1 VTIEERFM
9 AATITAPTVPL
20 HSLAAPKIHSTAQVH
35 AFTHVV
41 GDVRLGESVWVA
53 PGTSI
58 RADEGMSLNI
68 GQGTHLQDGVVVHGQ
83 QLGRVLGDDDR
94 EYSVWIGNHTSIMHM
109 ALVHGPAYIGDG
121 CLIGF
126 RSTIFNARVGNGCIV
141 MMHCLI
147 QDVEIPPGRLVPSG
161 SVITTQQQADR
172 LPVVEASDRQ
182 FAAQVAGISALGVT
196 SSGASSS
203 ACTLPTRNT
212 MATTSYSANNLAA
225 EVANHVRQLLAQGY
239 RIGTEHAN
247 ARQFK
252 ASAWQTCAPI
262 AATQDGAV
270 MSALQGCL
278 TDHSGEYVRLIGI
291 DTKAKKR
298 VLEKIIQ
305 RPTDAPVQ
313 LSGAPASYSAP
324 AASYSSNSN
333 GAAPAA
339 DAGIAGQVRQVL
351 NRGGRISF
359 EYANARQFKAAAWQ
373 TGGFLNG
380 GSESAVMNELNQIL
394 AAHDGDYVRIVGV
407 DPRAKQRLMEAIVQ
421 RPGGKATFAAPSA
434 ASYSAPAAASNASFS
449 APSVNGD
456 LNSTIQSLLN
466 QGATIGLE
474 FAGPRHFR
482 ASSWTSAPL
491 MQSRSAGDVAG
502 AVSRFL
508 AEHAGDYVRL
518 IGVDS
523 RAKKRVF
530 EQIVQRPGSSN
541 GSAPA
546 ASYSAPGYSAPAA
559 ATSYSNSAPAA
570 GSNGL
575 NADAANHIRSLVRNG
590 HKITLEFADKRR
602 YKINSWQT
610 AGVVQAGNES
620 GALGQV
626 ESIMADYAGTYLRI
640 VGTDSRSK
648 RRVVEAVIQKP

>member
-1 VTIEERFM
+1 M
-9 AATITAPTVPL
+9 AATVTAPTVPSR
-20 HSLAAPKIHSTAQVH
+20 SLTAPKIHATAQVH
-35 AFTHVV
+35 TFTNVV

-94 EYSVWIGNHTSIMHM
+94 EYSVWIGNQTSIMHM

-126 RSTIFNARVGNGCIV
+126 RSTVFNARIGNGCIV

-182 FAAQVAGISALGVT
+182 FAAQVAGISALGIAPV
-196 SSGASSS
+196 GASSS

-212 MATTSYSANNLAA
+212 MATTYSTNNLAA

-278 TDHSGEYVRLIGI
+278 ADHSGEYVRLIGI

-305 RPTDAPVQ
+305 RPTDAPIQ
-313 LSGAPASYSAP
+313 LSGAQASYSTP
-324 AASYSSNSN
+324 AATSYSSN

-380 GSESAVMNELNQIL
+380 SSESAVMNELNQIL
-394 AAHDGDYVRIVGV
+394 AAYAGDYVRIVGV
-407 DPRAKQRLMEAIVQ
+407 DPRAKQRLLEAIVQ
-421 RPGGKATFAAPSA
+421 RPNGKVAMTAT
-434 ASYSAPAAASNASFS
+434 ASTANYSAPATAPSASFS
-449 APSVNGD
+449 APAVNGD
-456 LNSTIQSLLN
+456 LSSTIQSLLN

-474 FAGPRHFR
+474 FASPRHFR

-491 MQSRSAGDVAG
+491 MQSRSASDVTG

-508 AEHAGDYVRL
+508 GEHAGDYVRL
-518 IGVDS
+518 IGVDA

-530 EQIVQRPGSSN
+530 EQIVQRPGSGN
-541 GSAPA
+541 GSAYA
-546 ASYSAPGYSAPAA
+546 ASYGAPAAASSAGYSAPATA
-559 ATSYSNSAPAA
+559 SSANS
-570 GSNGL
+570 L

-610 AGVVQAGNES
+610 AGVVQSANES